1 MPAKNAIKSYRSKTC
16 YHIYNRGVEK
26 RDIFLDERDYRV
38 FLSYLRV
45 YLLQGL
51 SLKCYPSRL
60 LKNYSTE
67 ISLVAYC
74 LMSNHF
80 HLLLYQNDSRSI
92 AFFMRSLI
100 TKYVKYFNT
109 RYHRVGHLFQ
119 GRYKAVTIDSNDQLL
134 YVSKYIHLNPVT
146 TSRTVLEVSQ
156 YSSYRNYLNIISQ
169 SWVKPEIVLD
179 YLALSNPGM
188 SYETYV
194 SMPEDEDETDDDFK
208 DSP

>member
-1 MPAKNAIKSYRSKTC
+1 
-16 YHIYNRGVEK
+16 
-26 RDIFLDERDYRV
+26 
-38 FLSYLRV
+38 
-45 YLLQGL
+45 
-51 SLKCYPSRL
+51 
-60 LKNYSTE
+60 
-67 ISLVAYC
+67 
-74 LMSNHF
+74 
-80 HLLLYQNDSRSI
+80 LYQNDSRSI